1 MGPKPESAPMGIR
14 LTFHGAAGDVTGSCY
29 LLETDSA
36 RILIDC
42 GMFQGGRKKE
52 ELNVLPAGIDVS
64 RLDAV
69 LVTHAHVDHT
79 GRLPLLAKHGYR
91 GPVFAT
97 AGTIELSELVL
108 RDSVYVQAQDMERI
122 NRKRMKRGEA
132 PLETP
137 YNEQNVESLL
147 RLFKRV
153 EYEKFQPV
161 APGVEAKYVG
171 AGHILGSASIQLRI
185 DEAGRSRRLV
195 FSGDI
200 GPGGVPMLKDPAG
213 FHQAE
218 AVVMESTYGDRD
230 HKPLQDTEA
239 EFEAVVKEAVRQGTK
254 ILVPVFA
261 IGRTQL
267 MLYLLAEMFCDGTVE
282 EFPIYIDSPMA
293 IEATKIYRNHIHRFD
308 DEFQQLRRCRPVL
321 EACRSFIPTPTPQD
335 SMALN
340 REKGPCFIMA
350 GAGMCTGGRIL
361 HHLREN
367 LPRPGT
373 AIIFVGFQAYGSI
386 GRLLVDGAEEI
397 KLFGEKIPVKATI
410 HTLGGFSAHAG
421 QSQLM
426 NWLKPLA
433 ARKPRIIL
441 THGED
446 RGREPLAR
454 LIEERHG
461 LVPSLPGLGETI
473 TL

>member
-1 MGPKPESAPMGIR
+1 MGIR

-29 LLETDSA
+29 LLETGRA

-42 GMFQGGRKKE
+42 GMFQGGRRKDDM
-52 ELNVLPAGIDVS
+52 NVLPKGLDVN

-91 GPVFAT
+91 GPVYAT
-97 AGTIELSELVL
+97 EGTIELCGLVL
-108 RDSVYVQAQDMERI
+108 RDSVFVQAQDIARL
-122 NRKRMKRGEA
+122 NRKRAKRGDG

-137 YNEQNVESLL
+137 YSENDVEHLL
-147 RLFKRV
+147 RLMKPV
-153 EYEKFQPV
+153 VYEHFQEI
-161 APGVEAKYVG
+161 APGIEAKYVG
-171 AGHILGSASIQLRI
+171 AGHILGSASIQLSVNDGGRTRRI
-185 DEAGRSRRLV
+185 V

-200 GPGGVPMLKDPAG
+200 GPGGVPMLKDPKCFQRADV
-213 FHQAE
+213 
-218 AVVMESTYGDRD
+218 VVMESTYGDRD
-230 HKPLQDTEA
+230 HKPLRDTEE
-239 EFEAVVKEAVRQGTK
+239 EFEEIIKEAVRDGTK
-254 ILVPVFA
+254 VLVPVFA

-267 MLYLLAEMFCDGTVE
+267 MLYLLTEMFCDGTVP
-282 EFPIYIDSPMA
+282 EFPIYVDSPMA
-293 IEATKIYRNHIHRFD
+293 IEATKIYRSHIDRFD
-308 DEFQQLRRCRPVL
+308 KEFQQLRRCRPVL
-321 EACRSFIPTPTPQD
+321 EACKSFIPTPTPQD

-340 REKGPCFIMA
+340 GENGPCFIMA

-367 LPRPGT
+367 LPKPGT
-373 AIIFVGFQAYGSI
+373 AVIIVGYQAHGSI

-397 KLFGEKIPVKATI
+397 KIFGERIPVQASV

-421 QSQLM
+421 RTKLLD
-426 NWLKPLA
+426 WFDHLA
-433 ARKPRIIL
+433 GNMPRLIL

-454 LIEERHG
+454 EIEKRYG
-461 LVPSLPGLGETI
+461 LVADLPTLGETI

>member
-1 MGPKPESAPMGIR
+1 MGIR

-29 LLETDSA
+29 LLETDHA

-52 ELNVLPAGIDVS
+52 ELNVLPEALNVD

-97 AGTIELSELVL
+97 SGTIELAELVL

-122 NRKRMKRGEA
+122 NRKRLKRGEA
-132 PLETP
+132 PLATP
-137 YNEQNVESLL
+137 YNEENVEAVL
-147 RLFKRV
+147 RLLKRV
-153 EYEKFQPV
+153 DYESFHPV
-161 APGVEAKYVG
+161 APGIEAKYVG

-185 DEAGRSRRLV
+185 QDAGRARHIV

-200 GPGGVPMLKDPAG
+200 GPGGVPMLKDPKS
-213 FHQAE
+213 FQQAE
-218 AVVMESTYGDRD
+218 VVVMESTYGDRD
-230 HKPLQDTEA
+230 HKPLQATED
-239 EFEAVVKEAVRQGTK
+239 EFEEVVKEAVRQGTK

-267 MLYLLAEMFCDGTVE
+267 MLYLLAEMFCDGTVA
-282 EFPIYIDSPMA
+282 EFPIYIDSPMG
-293 IEATKIYRNHIHRFD
+293 IEATKIYRRHINQFD

-321 EACRSFIPTPTPQD
+321 EACKSFTPTPTPQD

-340 REKGPCFIMA
+340 KENGPCFIMA

-367 LPRPGT
+367 LPKPGT
-373 AIIFVGFQAYGSI
+373 AIIFVGFQAHGSI

-397 KLFGEKIPVKATI
+397 KLFGERIPVKATI

-421 QSQLM
+421 QTQLM
-426 NWLKPLA
+426 NWFEPLA
-433 ARKPRIIL
+433 ARKPRVIL

-446 RGREPLAR
+446 RGREPFAR
-454 LIEERHG
+454 LIEKRHG
-461 LVPSLPGLGETI
+461 LTPDLPELGETI